1 MNENKCSTAEE
12 FAEKFK
18 EVILGDDLDG
28 FMNIVAEDAVWTF
41 MATGEKF
48 CGAEQIRE
56 SAEKAMAGRI
66 HTKRLHM
73 EFTNTF
79 FSEDKI
85 CLEYLHRALAPEKG
99 TITGSPPAGTEI
111 SMPICLTIHIRDG
124 KLDRMNEYLD
134 MGTLSGTTKR
144 LFS

>member
-1 MNENKCSTAEE
+1 MNTNTNSTTES
-12 FAEKFK
+12 FAQKFK
-18 EVILGDDLDG
+18 EVFLGDDLDG
-28 FMNIVAEDAVWTF
+28 FMKIVAKDAVWTF

-48 CGAEQIRE
+48 CGAEEIRT

-66 HTKRLHM
+66 HTKDLHM

-79 FSEDKI
+79 CSEDQF
-85 CLEYLHRALAPEKG
+85 CVEYLHRALAPEKG

-111 SMPICLTIHIRDG
+111 AVPICLTMHIKDG

-134 MGTLSGTTKR
+134 MGTLSGTTKH